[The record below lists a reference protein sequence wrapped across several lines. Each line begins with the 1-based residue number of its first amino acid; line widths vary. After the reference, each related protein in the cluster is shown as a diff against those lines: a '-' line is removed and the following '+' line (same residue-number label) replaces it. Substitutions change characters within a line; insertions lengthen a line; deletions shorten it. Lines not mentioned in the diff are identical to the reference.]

1 MGIVTDT
8 QDDLLTEVES
18 LLKQRYEEKDNKR
31 SRLPSSAAAATPSE
45 RMDQLV
51 LPLEKRPKMPYTKDK
66 YLVRENP
73 QLVAWERETRKFLRN
88 LSPVHGH
95 RVAATMVY
103 EWVTGISVK
112 EMIEQG
118 GTPSPDLRKINQVL
132 RYYFGKSYSTYI
144 MNRKVPNCYRV
155 PPGWLVKRHR
165 PMTMELYA
173 EYAEGTLNP

>member
-18 LLKQRYEEKDNKR
+18 LLKQRYEEKDDKR

-103 EWVTGISVK
+103 EWATGISVK

-118 GTPSPDLRKINQVL
+118 GAPSPDLRKINQVL